1 MLIRILKMFTDA
13 TDFVEPWIFARRA
26 PKDGKMEES
35 ASHHVRVI
43 LTSSDSLLLAIS
55 DATSEFEATDVKL

>member
-1 MLIRILKMFTDA
+1 MLLRIVIMLTKV

-26 PKDGKMEES
+26 PQDGEMEES

-43 LTSSDSLLLAIS
+43 LTWSDSLLLSIS
-55 DATSEFEATDVKL
+55 DATSEFGTTDVKH